1 MYVFFFLFF
10 ILNIENSQS
19 YFFTNFFKHNFFNK
33 FQEFNINHY
42 NDFLKNNIKN
52 DYTLNKIQHINMNI
66 FNKVTEYLPELH
78 KSGDSILVFNKKI
91 INIILHSDLSDSL
104 KKNLIINLIDLT
116 LAADHAASHFLDI
129 YQNFVHHIM

>member
-1 MYVFFFLFF
+1 MLLSVCIPTYNRPDDLVNCLSSLAKQKNKKDFE
-10 ILNIENSQS
+10 ICISDNNSA
-19 YFFTNFFKHNFFNK
+19 
-33 FQEFNINHY
+33 
-42 NDFLKNNIKN
+42 
-52 DYTLNKIQHINMNI
+52 
-66 FNKVTEYLPELH
+66 
-78 KSGDSILVFNKKI
+78 KKI